1 MVTDKGG
8 SMDRA
13 WRSGNTEGKSR
24 AERRLR
30 LVHVFFAAAAA
41 AMALGVT
48 CVHAES
54 GTYPDRPISIV
65 VPYTPGSATDILA
78 RIVASELTVHLGQ
91 NVMVENKPGAG
102 GSIGTTAVARAKNDG
117 YTLCVV
123 STATMGINPALYR
136 SLPYDPLKDF
146 TPVIKLAST
155 PNILLVPAQS
165 RVTSAQDLL
174 RRMKQKEKVFQ
185 YNSGGNGTTQHLTGV
200 LLVRMA
206 GANADHVPYR
216 GPAEAVTA
224 LFSAQ
229 VDFGFQALPAAV
241 SAVKSGRLRAL
252 GITSSKP
259 SAALPDVP
267 SLSAAGLEGFDK
279 TDVWFGI
286 AAPKDTPDAL
296 VQILHGGFVKTLSNP
311 AIQAKL
317 AGAGFDP
324 APPAAASE
332 FAQLLRDQVAFWAD
346 LVKASGASVD

>member
-1 MVTDKGG
+1 MNRKLQHSNDTR
-8 SMDRA
+8 SMA
-13 WRSGNTEGKSR
+13 
-24 AERRLR
+24 RRRFLFLAFSV
-30 LVHVFFAAAAA
+30 LVMG
-41 AMALGVT
+41 AMMLGVPG
-48 CVHAES
+48 VHAQS
-54 GTYPDRPISIV
+54 GTYPERPISIV

-78 RIVASELTVHLGQ
+78 RIVASELTVHIGQ
-91 NVMVENKPGAG
+91 NVVVENKPGAG

-136 SLPYDPLKDF
+136 NLPYSPLKDF

-165 RVTSAQDLL
+165 PVTSTQDLF
-174 RRMKQKEKVFQ
+174 RRMKAKEKAFQ

-200 LLVRMA
+200 LLIRMA

-224 LFSAQ
+224 LLSAQ

-241 SAVKSGRLRAL
+241 SAVKGGRVRAL
-252 GITSSKP
+252 GITSNKP
-259 SAALPDVP
+259 STALPDVP
-267 SLSAAGLEGFDK
+267 SLSAAGLDGFDK

-286 AAPKDTPDAL
+286 AAPKDTPDAVL
-296 VQILHGGFVKTLSNP
+296 QILHGGFVKTLNNP
-311 AIQAKL
+311 SIQAKL
-317 AGAGFDP
+317 AAAGFDP
-324 APPAAASE
+324 ALPASASE
-332 FAQLLRDQVAFWAD
+332 FAQLVRDQIAFWAE